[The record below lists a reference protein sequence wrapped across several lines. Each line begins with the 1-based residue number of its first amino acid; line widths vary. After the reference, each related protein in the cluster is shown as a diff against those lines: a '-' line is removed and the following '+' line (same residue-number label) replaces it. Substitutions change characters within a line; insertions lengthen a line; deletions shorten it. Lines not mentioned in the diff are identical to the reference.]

1 MPAARSKR
9 KANDPPK
16 AGRPAS
22 KLKTPKQT
30 KAATEGPVYCP
41 CCERFV
47 HRQTAWRHSKGQNV
61 PMRTRAA
68 HTTRYIID
76 ASRQTLQN
84 LLAKVAS
91 PSSSPVSHASSRF
104 ESGSQSTGGS
114 SLKSKIIRGFSRLL
128 SPQGSPIVCDDTGDG
143 FRPEETPLQAAVDAD
158 SNTSDSPP
166 GAGDDDL
173 VSPASP
179 TIEEWSHQRR
189 TTVEEVEDEDQ
200 ASEAGSDGGSDNG
213 DWGFEGWNM
222 DADEA
227 WTPEDFMREQFE
239 RAVDDL
245 EGFLSDD
252 DIALLRAFALKVEDN
267 LSDTTF
273 DKFRFSFPENDL
285 GTYKAAKA
293 RIQFLAGFKPVTYDC
308 CPNSCMAYTGPDYS
322 ALESCPFCG
331 TSRYNSQKQANKH
344 YTYIPLIPRLRAYF
358 RNPKLKEEMQYRHQ
372 FETTDRSATEGDPIE
387 DVFDSANYKLLK
399 GMFVNVEGKQYSHTF
414 FNDPR
419 DIALG
424 LSTDGFCPFKRRKQT
439 CWPIILFNYNLPP
452 DVRFAVRRILCVGV
466 IPGPKK
472 PKDSDS
478 FLYPLVQELLQLS
491 VGVTTFDSEA
501 SALFKLRAYPILGFG
516 DYPAISM
523 IMQMKGHNGIF
534 PCRMCLIEGLRVPN
548 HRGTTHYVPLHRCQ
562 HPNVIEGTTRR
573 GVTQYDPANLPIRSH
588 TQFMKHARLVQFA
601 SNNQEA
607 EELGKACGIKGIPLL
622 SCIPSLFFPTSFPFD
637 FMHLAYENL
646 IKNLV
651 HLWTGNFKDIDHS
664 GEDYV
669 LSGSVWEAIGEATA
683 RSGSTIPG
691 AYGARPQNVAD
702 DTTACTA
709 DSWSF
714 WALYLGPILLQRRFS
729 NADYYKHFIKL
740 VQLLNLC
747 LQFSITRHEI
757 QTLRVGFQDWVV
769 EYESNDELDFTI
781 VTTLSASPYALSQSM
796 HCSTLPMELKH
807 VDQFGHTGHFQ
818 WNAIVAF

>member
-1 MPAARSKR
+1 M
-9 KANDPPK
+9 
-16 AGRPAS
+16 G
-22 KLKTPKQT
+22 
-30 KAATEGPVYCP
+30 
-41 CCERFV
+41 
-47 HRQTAWRHSKGQNV
+47 
-61 PMRTRAA
+61 
-68 HTTRYIID
+68 
-76 ASRQTLQN
+76 
-84 LLAKVAS
+84 
-91 PSSSPVSHASSRF
+91 
-104 ESGSQSTGGS
+104 
-114 SLKSKIIRGFSRLL
+114 
-128 SPQGSPIVCDDTGDG
+128 
-143 FRPEETPLQAAVDAD
+143 
-158 SNTSDSPP
+158 
-166 GAGDDDL
+166 
-173 VSPASP
+173 
-179 TIEEWSHQRR
+179 
-189 TTVEEVEDEDQ
+189 
-200 ASEAGSDGGSDNG
+200 
-213 DWGFEGWNM
+213 
-222 DADEA
+222 ADEA
-227 WTPEDFMREQFE
+227 WTPEDYMREQFE
-239 RAVDDL
+239 RSVGDL
-245 EGFLSDD
+245 EGYLSDE

-267 LSDTTF
+267 LSDATF
-273 DKFRFSFPENDL
+273 DKFRYTFPKSDL

-322 ALESCPFCG
+322 ALGSCPFCG
-331 TSRYNSQKQANKH
+331 TSRYNSQKQAHKH
-344 YTYIPLIPRLRAYF
+344 YTYIPLIPRLQAYF
-358 RNPKLKEEMQYRHQ
+358 RNSKLKEEMQYRHK
-372 FETTDRSATEGDPIE
+372 FESTDRLANEDDPIE
-387 DVFDSANYKLLK
+387 DVFDSANYKSLK
-399 GMFVNVEGKQYSHTF
+399 GTFVNVDGKQYTHTF

-452 DVRFAVRRILCVGV
+452 DIRFAVHWILCVGV

-491 VGVTTFDSEA
+491 IGVTTFDSQA

-548 HRGTTHYVPLHRCQ
+548 HRGTTHYVPLHRGQ
-562 HPNVIEGTTRR
+562 HPNVIDGTTRR
-573 GVTQYDPANLPIRSH
+573 GITQYDPANLPVRSH

-601 SNNQEA
+601 SSNQEA
-607 EELGKACGIKGIPLL
+607 EELGKACGVKGIPLL
-622 SCIPSLFFPTSFPFD
+622 SCIPSLLFPTSFPFD

-651 HLWTGNFKDIDHS
+651 HLWTGTFKDLDHS

-691 AYGARPQNVAD
+691 AYGARPQNIAD
-702 DTTACTA
+702 DATACTA

-729 NADYYKHFIKL
+729 NPDYYNHFIKL

-747 LQFSITRHEI
+747 LQFSITRDEI
-757 QTLRVGFQDWVV
+757 QKLRVGFQDWVV
-769 EYESNDELDFTI
+769 EYERYINDIFNF
-781 VTTLSASPYALSQSM
+781 M
-796 HCSTLPMELKH
+796 H
-807 VDQFGHTGHFQ
+807 
-818 WNAIVAF
+818 